1 MCGLS
6 SLSQLL
12 PMRILFFLWI
22 LFMPLCPIFFGMHCT
37 SVSGECLSDGRVCL
51 EDEVLLLLQLKSSLI
66 FNTAASN
73 KLVSWIQSADYCS
86 WGGVTWDA
94 TGRVVSLD
102 LSSEFISGEL
112 NSSSSIFSLQYLQ
125 SLNLANNTFSS
136 QIPAEFHKLGN
147 LNYLNLSNAG
157 FSGQIPIE
165 ISYLTKLVT
174 IDLSSLYFITGIPE
188 LKLENPNLTTL
199 VQNLKELRELH
210 LSGVNISAKGK
221 EWCQSLS
228 SSVPNLQA
236 LSLSR
241 CFLSGPID
249 SSLEKLQYLS
259 RIRLDGNNFSSPVPE
274 FLAKFQNLTCLRLSF
289 CGLYGTFP
297 EKIFQV
303 PTLQILDI
311 ENNMLLEGS
320 LPEFPLNGALETLIL
335 SDTKFSGKVPDSIGN
350 LKILTRIELARCN
363 FSGPIPNSMAD
374 LTQLVYLDL
383 SENQFS
389 GPIPLSLF
397 SFPSLQTIQLT
408 NNQFS
413 GQFNILLNASSSV
426 LHTLDLSS
434 NNLEGPIP
442 ESVFELQGLYIL
454 DLSSNKF
461 NGTVELSKFQ
471 KLGNL
476 TTLSLS
482 YNNLWIIASGSD
494 FIPSKL
500 PHLTTLKL
508 ASCQLG
514 TLPDLSS
521 QSRLSYLDLSEN
533 QIQGEI
539 PKWIWKVGNGSLIH
553 LNLSLN
559 LLEDLPEPSSIL
571 STNLLVLDLHSNQ
584 LHGRIPTPPSCSAYV
599 DYSNNSFTS
608 FIPDDIGTYIS
619 LNIVFMLSKN
629 NITGIIP
636 ESICNASNLSVLDL
650 SDNALSGKIP
660 SCLIEIETLAVLNL
674 GRNKFSGIISGEFP
688 GNCVLQTLDL
698 NGNLLEG
705 KIPVSLAKCK
715 ELEVL
720 NLGNNQM
727 DDNFPCWLKNI
738 SNLRVLVLRANKL
751 HGPIGC
757 PNSNSTWPMVQIVD
771 LAHNNFS
778 GELPAKCFLTWRAMM
793 AGDDEVESK
802 HKNLEFEVLGLY
814 YQDAVTVTSK
824 GQEFELVKIL
834 TLFTSIDLSRNNF
847 EGEIQK

>member
-1 MCGLS
+1 
-6 SLSQLL
+6 
-12 PMRILFFLWI
+12 
-22 LFMPLCPIFFGMHCT
+22 MHVT

-73 KLVSWIQSADYCS
+73 KLVSWIQSADCCS

-165 ISYLTKLVT
+165 ISYLTRLVT

-374 LTQLVYLDL
+374 LTQL
-383 SENQFS
+383 
-389 GPIPLSLF
+389 
-397 SFPSLQTIQLT
+397 
-408 NNQFS
+408 
-413 GQFNILLNASSSV
+413 FNILLNASSSV

-636 ESICNASNLSVLDL
+636 ESICNASYLSVLDL

-802 HKNLEFEVLGLY
+802 HKNLEFEVLLGWY
-814 YQDAVTVTSK
+814 YQDAVRVTSK
-824 GQEFELVKIL
+824 GQELELVKIL

-847 EGEIQK
+847 EGEIPEVMGDLTLLYVLNLSGNGFTGRIPSSLGQLRQLESLDLSMNKLSGEIPTQLASLNFL

>member
-1 MCGLS
+1 
-6 SLSQLL
+6 
-12 PMRILFFLWI
+12 MRILFFLWI
-22 LFMPLCPIFFGMHCT
+22 LFMPLCPIFFGMHVT

-73 KLVSWIQSADYCS
+73 KLVSWIQSADCCS

-112 NSSSSIFSLQYLQ
+112 NSSSSIF
-125 SLNLANNTFSS
+125 T
-136 QIPAEFHKLGN
+136 EFHKLGN

-165 ISYLTKLVT
+165 ISYLTRL
-174 IDLSSLYFITGIPE
+174 
-188 LKLENPNLTTL
+188 
-199 VQNLKELRELH
+199 NLKELRELH

-236 LSLSR
+236 LS
-241 CFLSGPID
+241 F
-249 SSLEKLQYLS
+249 
-259 RIRLDGNNFSSPVPE
+259 
-274 FLAKFQNLTCLRLSF
+274 F

-374 LTQLVYLDL
+374 LTQLVYLD
-383 SENQFS
+383 F
-389 GPIPLSLF
+389 
-397 SFPSLQTIQLT
+397 
-408 NNQFS
+408 
-413 GQFNILLNASSSV
+413 
-426 LHTLDLSS
+426 
-434 NNLEGPIP
+434 
-442 ESVFELQGLYIL
+442 
-454 DLSSNKF
+454 
-461 NGTVELSKFQ
+461 KFQ

-636 ESICNASNLSVLDL
+636 ESICNASYLSVLDL

-674 GRNKFSGIISGEFP
+674 GRNKFK
-688 GNCVLQTLDL
+688 
-698 NGNLLEG
+698 G

-738 SNLRVLVLRANKL
+738 SNLQNSFLGNRGLWGFPLNPSCKDATPPPAFESRHSGSRMEIDWDYVAPEIGFVTGLGIVIWPLVFCKRWRRCYYE
-751 HGPIGC
+751 H
-757 PNSNSTWPMVQIVD
+757 VD
-771 LAHNNFS
+771 
-778 GELPAKCFLTWRAMM
+778 G
-793 AGDDEVESK
+793 
-802 HKNLEFEVLGLY
+802 
-814 YQDAVTVTSK
+814 
-824 GQEFELVKIL
+824 I
-834 TLFTSIDLSRNNF
+834 LSRILR
-847 EGEIQK
+847 G

>member
-1 MCGLS
+1 MSGLS

-22 LFMPLCPIFFGMHCT
+22 LFMPLCPIFFGMHVT

-73 KLVSWIQSADYCS
+73 KLVSWIQSADCCS

-165 ISYLTKLVT
+165 ISYLTRLVT

-408 NNQFS
+408 NN
-413 GQFNILLNASSSV
+413 
-426 LHTLDLSS
+426 
-434 NNLEGPIP
+434 
-442 ESVFELQGLYIL
+442 
-454 DLSSNKF
+454 
-461 NGTVELSKFQ
+461 
-471 KLGNL
+471 
-476 TTLSLS
+476 
-482 YNNLWIIASGSD
+482 
-494 FIPSKL
+494 
-500 PHLTTLKL
+500 
-508 ASCQLG
+508 
-514 TLPDLSS
+514 
-521 QSRLSYLDLSEN
+521 
-533 QIQGEI
+533 
-539 PKWIWKVGNGSLIH
+539 
-553 LNLSLN
+553 
-559 LLEDLPEPSSIL
+559 
-571 STNLLVLDLHSNQ
+571 
-584 LHGRIPTPPSCSAYV
+584 
-599 DYSNNSFTS
+599 
-608 FIPDDIGTYIS
+608 
-619 LNIVFMLSKN
+619 
-629 NITGIIP
+629 
-636 ESICNASNLSVLDL
+636 
-650 SDNALSGKIP
+650 
-660 SCLIEIETLAVLNL
+660 
-674 GRNKFSGIISGEFP
+674 
-688 GNCVLQTLDL
+688 
-698 NGNLLEG
+698 
-705 KIPVSLAKCK
+705 
-715 ELEVL
+715 
-720 NLGNNQM
+720 
-727 DDNFPCWLKNI
+727 
-738 SNLRVLVLRANKL
+738 
-751 HGPIGC
+751 
-757 PNSNSTWPMVQIVD
+757 
-771 LAHNNFS
+771 
-778 GELPAKCFLTWRAMM
+778 
-793 AGDDEVESK
+793 
-802 HKNLEFEVLGLY
+802 
-814 YQDAVTVTSK
+814 
-824 GQEFELVKIL
+824 
-834 TLFTSIDLSRNNF
+834 
-847 EGEIQK
+847 

>member
-1 MCGLS
+1 MNLMNLDLRNN
-6 SLSQLL
+6 SLTGRLL
-12 PMRILFFLWI
+12 P
-22 LFMPLCPIFFGMHCT
+22 
-37 SVSGECLSDGRVCL
+37 
-51 EDEVLLLLQLKSSLI
+51 
-66 FNTAASN
+66 
-73 KLVSWIQSADYCS
+73 
-86 WGGVTWDA
+86 
-94 TGRVVSLD
+94 
-102 LSSEFISGEL
+102 
-112 NSSSSIFSLQYLQ
+112 
-125 SLNLANNTFSS
+125 
-136 QIPAEFHKLGN
+136 
-147 LNYLNLSNAG
+147 
-157 FSGQIPIE
+157 
-165 ISYLTKLVT
+165 
-174 IDLSSLYFITGIPE
+174 
-188 LKLENPNLTTL
+188 
-199 VQNLKELRELH
+199 
-210 LSGVNISAKGK
+210 
-221 EWCQSLS
+221 
-228 SSVPNLQA
+228 
-236 LSLSR
+236 
-241 CFLSGPID
+241 
-249 SSLEKLQYLS
+249 
-259 RIRLDGNNFSSPVPE
+259 
-274 FLAKFQNLTCLRLSF
+274 
-289 CGLYGTFP
+289 
-297 EKIFQV
+297 
-303 PTLQILDI
+303 
-311 ENNMLLEGS
+311 
-320 LPEFPLNGALETLIL
+320 
-335 SDTKFSGKVPDSIGN
+335 
-350 LKILTRIELARCN
+350 
-363 FSGPIPNSMAD
+363 
-374 LTQLVYLDL
+374 
-383 SENQFS
+383 
-389 GPIPLSLF
+389 SLF
-397 SFPSLQTIQLT
+397 SFPSLQTIQLA

-413 GQFNILLNASSSV
+413 GQFNIFLNASSSV
-426 LHTLDLSS
+426 SHTLDLSS

-521 QSRLSYLDLSEN
+521 QSSLSYLDLSEN
-533 QIQGEI
+533 QIQGKI
-539 PKWIWKVGNGSLIH
+539 PNWIWKVGNGSLTY

-559 LLEDLPEPSSIL
+559 LLEDLPKHSSIL
-571 STNLLVLDLHSNQ
+571 SANLLVLDLHSNQ
-584 LHGRIPTPPSCSAYV
+584 LHGRIPTPPSCSLYV

-608 FIPDDIGTYIS
+608 FIPVDIGTYIS

-636 ESICNASNLSVLDL
+636 ESICNASYLSVLDL

-660 SCLIEIETLAVLNL
+660 SCLIEIETTAVLNL

-688 GNCVLQTLDL
+688 GNCVLRTFDL

-720 NLGNNQM
+720 NLGNNQI

-757 PNSNSTWPMVQIVD
+757 PNSNSTWPMIQIMD

-778 GELPAKCFLTWRAMM
+778 GELPAKSFLTWRAMV

-802 HKNLEFEVLGLY
+802 HKNLEFEAILGWY
-814 YQDAVTVTSK
+814 YQDAVKVTSK
-824 GQEFELVKIL
+824 GQELQLVKIL

-847 EGEIQK
+847 EGEIPEVMGDLTLLNVLNLSGNGFTGHIPSSLGQLGQLESLDLSTNKLSGEIPTQLASLNFLSVLNLSFNQLVGRIPTGSQLQTFSENSFLGNRGLWGFPLNPSCKDATPPPAFESRHSGSRMEIDWDYVAPEIGFVTGLGIVIWPLVFCKRWRRCYYEHVDGILSRILRS